1 MCSFIQEWQRG
12 GKRRWT
18 MNTLPLLSTTPTS
31 NSARVPGLS
40 PSPSPSPL
48 ANSESGQSPTKD
60 STNVTTNEVLTY
72 RAKSNTLALS
82 PHLRRSSDRPH
93 SYSITSSQGSVRSAL
108 LLEQESV
115 SESCS
120 GVTTPISSSRRN
132 LKDHGSAESGYNT
145 GSSGLLEGGT
155 GSGGV
160 NSVGKSSVV
169 SEESGSEAGGNGS
182 KTAEKS
188 QVSQKTSTSAGTKR
202 PKPLQRRNTSAV
214 SNPSR
219 SRAGHVHARS
229 RLDSADGSGA
239 TSTSRHSGGVGNP
252 SSRGRSTTES
262 QGGTPRRKALSPP
275 SSTQNRRL
283 LPATPVRRSEK
294 AHLAATRPKSMIAT
308 GSTGRSLSLAE
319 NNERAPT
326 TSPSKAKEGDS
337 QVTEDNQVNSKTT
350 ESPTSADEAASQ
362 LDSRSDGDSGERS
375 DTLGNLQENSLDRK
389 IKHTIA
395 YKDTSPLYK
404 DGKSLIHVQSHHM
417 FSSHVKILLP
427 TVV

>member
-1 MCSFIQEWQRG
+1 M
-12 GKRRWT
+12 
-18 MNTLPLLSTTPTS
+18 
-31 NSARVPGLS
+31 
-40 PSPSPSPL
+40 
-48 ANSESGQSPTKD
+48 
-60 STNVTTNEVLTY
+60 
-72 RAKSNTLALS
+72 
-82 PHLRRSSDRPH
+82 
-93 SYSITSSQGSVRSAL
+93 RSAL

-160 NSVGKSSVV
+160 NNVGKSSVV

-182 KTAEKS
+182 KTIEKS
-188 QVSQKTSTSAGTKR
+188 QASQKTSTSAGTKR
-202 PKPLQRRNTSAV
+202 PKPLTRRNTSAA

-219 SRAGHVHARS
+219 SRAGHVQARS
-229 RLDSADGSGA
+229 RLDSADGSGG
-239 TSTSRHSGGVGNP
+239 TSTSKHSAGAGNP
-252 SSRGRSTTES
+252 SSRGRSTTDS
-262 QGGTPRRKALSPP
+262 QGGTPRKKALSPP

-308 GSTGRSLSLAE
+308 SPTSTTGGSLSLAE
-319 NNERAPT
+319 NNEGAPA

-337 QVTEDNQVNSKTT
+337 QEDNQESGKST

-362 LDSRSDGDSGERS
+362 LGSRADGDSGEGS
-375 DTLGNLQENSLDRK
+375 DTLGNLQENSLEGK
-389 IKHTIA
+389 IKHTVA

-404 DGKSLIHVQSHHM
+404 DGKSLIHIQSHSM
-417 FSSHVKILLP
+417 FSSHVKMLLP

>member
-1 MCSFIQEWQRG
+1 M
-12 GKRRWT
+12 
-18 MNTLPLLSTTPTS
+18 
-31 NSARVPGLS
+31 
-40 PSPSPSPL
+40 
-48 ANSESGQSPTKD
+48 
-60 STNVTTNEVLTY
+60 
-72 RAKSNTLALS
+72 
-82 PHLRRSSDRPH
+82 
-93 SYSITSSQGSVRSAL
+93 RSAL

-132 LKDHGSAESGYNT
+132 LKNHGSAESGYNT

-160 NSVGKSSVV
+160 NNMGKSSVV

-182 KTAEKS
+182 KRVEKS
-188 QVSQKTSTSAGTKR
+188 QASQKTSTSAGTKR
-202 PKPLQRRNTSAV
+202 PKPLTRRNTSAV

-219 SRAGHVHARS
+219 SRAGHVQARS
-229 RLDSADGSGA
+229 RLDSADGSGGN
-239 TSTSRHSGGVGNP
+239 STSKHSVGAGNP
-252 SSRGRSTTES
+252 SSRGRLIEP
-262 QGGTPRRKALSPP
+262 QGGTPHKKALSPP

-308 GSTGRSLSLAE
+308 SPTSTTSGSLPLAE
-319 NNERAPT
+319 TNEGAPA

-337 QVTEDNQVNSKTT
+337 QEDNQENGKST

-362 LDSRSDGDSGERS
+362 LGSRADGDSGEGS
-375 DTLGNLQENSLDRK
+375 DTLGNLQENSLEGK
-389 IKHTIA
+389 IKHTVA

-404 DGKSLIHVQSHHM
+404 NGKSLIHVQSHCM
-417 FSSHVKILLP
+417 FLSHVKMLLP
-427 TVV
+427 MVV